1 VEVQIVDYLVELP
14 QEIGLNADEF
24 VHLWN
29 GQEELT
35 KVATAR
41 MVENDEGRYD
51 AGVFTVPVILGTV
64 GIHIIAASI
73 YDGLRELFKER
84 GIKAE
89 TDFRMVEKP
98 DGTRIIRI
106 RTKKG

>member
-1 VEVQIVDYLVELP
+1 MDYLVELP

-35 KVATAR
+35 KVAAAR
-41 MVENDEGRYD
+41 KVENDQGKYD
-51 AGVFTVPVILGTV
+51 AGIFTVPVILGTV
-64 GIHIIAASI
+64 GINIIAASI
-73 YDGLRELFKER
+73 YDGLRKLFKGR
-84 GIKAE
+84 GIKTE
-89 TDFRMVEKP
+89 TDFQMVEKP

>member
-1 VEVQIVDYLVELP
+1 VDYLIELP
-14 QEIGLNADEF
+14 QGLSLNADEF
-24 VHLWN
+24 IHLWN
-29 GQEELT
+29 GRDALT
-35 KVATAR
+35 KIATAR
-41 MVENDEGRYD
+41 KVENDEGKYD
-51 AGVFTVPVILGTV
+51 AGIFTVPVILGTV

-84 GIKAE
+84 KIKTE
-89 TDFRMVEKP
+89 TDFQMVEKP